1 MVTNITKMSA
11 KGQIIIPTGFRKKLH
26 LKIGDNLLLYSTDN
40 IIVIRK
46 VESYELVFAAITKP
60 LRDRIKKLAVTR
72 SDVNKAIEDA
82 RKSKEK
88 T

>member
-1 MVTNITKMSA
+1 MSA
-11 KGQIIIPTGFRKKLH
+11 KGQIVIPTDFRKKLH
-26 LKIGDNLLLYSTDN
+26 LKMGDKLLLYSTDN

-46 VESYELVFAAITKP
+46 VEPYEPVFAAITKP
-60 LRDRIKKLAVTR
+60 IRARIRKLAVTR

>member
-1 MVTNITKMSA
+1 MSA